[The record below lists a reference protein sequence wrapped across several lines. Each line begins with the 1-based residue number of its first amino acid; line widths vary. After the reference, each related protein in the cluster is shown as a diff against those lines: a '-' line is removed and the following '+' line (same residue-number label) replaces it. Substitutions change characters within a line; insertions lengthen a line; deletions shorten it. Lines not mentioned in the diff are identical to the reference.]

1 MRLYN
6 TDQGPAREDE
16 PGILTVVDLP
26 DLGEVL
32 REGGL
37 DRVVG
42 SAPAVDKVPL
52 ADARLYA
59 PVRRPGKAIIV
70 GLNYAS
76 HAQEA
81 LERFAAMGMPEIEL
95 PNVPNFYLAAAS
107 AVTGPGS
114 TIRLPQAAPA
124 QVDYEGEV
132 AVVIGRDGAD
142 ISTSDAWEH
151 VAGLTI
157 ANDVSARDVQQRA
170 MAGDP
175 TATVATAKS
184 FDTFKPLGPC
194 LVTTDEFGEPL
205 DLRIRTRVNDEL
217 RQDGRTSGF
226 IHRIPDLIAYLSR
239 FHVLQ
244 AGDVICT
251 GTPAGAGLFSE
262 RFLAAGDVVEVEVE
276 RIGVLTNR
284 VTAGS

>member
-6 TDQGPAREDE
+6 TDRGPAREDE

-26 DLGEVL
+26 DLGEVV
-32 REGGL
+32 RDGGL
-37 DRVVG
+37 DRVG
-42 SAPAVDKVPL
+42 SPPAVDKLPL
-52 ADARLYA
+52 ADARLFA
-59 PVRRPGKAIIV
+59 PVRRPGKIIIV

-81 LERFAAMGMPEIEL
+81 LERFAAMGMREIEL
-95 PNVPNFYLAAAS
+95 PSVPNFYLAAGS
-107 AVTGPGS
+107 AVIGPGS
-114 TIRLPQAAPA
+114 AIRMPQAAPA

-142 ISTSDAWEH
+142 ISTSGAWKH

-184 FDTFKPLGPC
+184 FETFKPLGPC
-194 LVTTDEFGEPL
+194 LVTADEFGEPL

-217 RQDGRTSGF
+217 RQDDRTGGL

-251 GTPAGAGLFSE
+251 GTPSGAGLFSE
-262 RFLAAGDVVEVEVE
+262 RFLAPGDVVEVEVE
-276 RIGVLTNR
+276 RIGVLTNP